1 MIRSVLLSLSLTL
14 AATTIA
20 HADVWQR
27 AIDTT
32 DSTKDRFEGAMRNG
46 DELAT
51 RANAKSQTRA
61 VVTSLVD
68 QAIRSYREAADIVP
82 TNAEPYFRIAS
93 LLESF
98 FTDCEPRGL
107 GVVRPQTC
115 MDRRTINITRT
126 KETVDAWDEFEK
138 RAPLDPRL
146 GEALFS
152 RAILRTK
159 LVEATTK
166 DVKVHLAGAMKD
178 YTAMLDRSDGLTMVS
193 MEQVWGN
200 LAETYMMLGK
210 LEESIEAYSVAIER
224 GGNSSTFYGK
234 AVALD
239 RDEREAEALELIRV
253 QGVRAFQEFKQQFEQ
268 GDVFF
273 VPRGEEFYY
282 FALIHEAFGYTTEAI
297 ANWRLF
303 IKSGAHPPYQPRA
316 KAHLDALLIKQRA
329 NPRQVPRAELNDFF
343 P

>member
-1 MIRSVLLSLSLTL
+1 MTRALLL
-14 AATTIA
+14 ALCLATATA

-32 DSTKDRFEGAMRNG
+32 DPTKDRFESAMQAGDQLAQRAGAK
-46 DELAT
+46 AQPAST
-51 RANAKSQTRA
+51 
-61 VVTSLVD
+61 TSSLID
-68 QAIRSYREAADIVP
+68 QAIRSYREAAAVVP
-82 TNAEPYFRIAS
+82 TSAEPYFRIAS
-93 LLESF
+93 VLESF

-107 GVVRPQTC
+107 NMVRPQTC
-115 MDRRTINITRT
+115 PPRRAINVVRT

-159 LVEATTK
+159 LVEASSK
-166 DVKVHLAGAMKD
+166 DAKLHLEGAMRD
-178 YTAMLDRSDGLTMVS
+178 YNAMLDRSDGLTMVS

-210 LEESIEAYSVAIER
+210 LEEAIDAYSVAIER

-239 RDEREAEALELIRV
+239 RDEREAEALELIRA
-253 QGVRAFQEFKQQFEQ
+253 QGVRAFQEFSRQFGD

-273 VPRGEEFYY
+273 VPKGEEFYY
-282 FALIHEAFGYTTEAI
+282 FALIHEAYGYINEAI
-297 ANWRLF
+297 SNWRLF
-303 IKSGAHPPYQPRA
+303 IKSGAHPAYHARA
-316 KAHLDALLIKQRA
+316 KAHVDALLIKQKT
-329 NPRQVPRAELNDFF
+329 NPRPPPRPDLNDFF

>member
-1 MIRSVLLSLSLTL
+1 MTRALLL
-14 AATTIA
+14 ALCLASATA

-32 DSTKDRFEGAMRNG
+32 DPRKDQFESAMRSG
-46 DELAT
+46 DELIQ
-51 RANAKSQTRA
+51 RANAKSQNRA
-61 VVTSLVD
+61 TVTSLID
-68 QAIRSYREAADIVP
+68 QAIRSYREAAAVQP

-107 GVVRPQTC
+107 GLIRPQTC
-115 MDRRTINITRT
+115 MDRRSINIPRT
-126 KETVDAWDEFEK
+126 KETVEAWDEFEK

-159 LVEATTK
+159 LVDASSK
-166 DVKVHLAGAMKD
+166 DAKVHLEGAMRD
-178 YTAMLDRSDGLTMVS
+178 YNAMLDRSDGLTMVS

-210 LEESIEAYSVAIER
+210 LEEAIDAYSVAIER

-239 RDEREAEALELIRV
+239 RDEREAEALELIRA
-253 QGVRAFQEFKQQFEQ
+253 QGVRAFQEFSRQFGD

-273 VPRGEEFYY
+273 VPKGEEFYY
-282 FALIHEAFGYTTEAI
+282 FALIHEAYGYINEAI
-297 ANWRLF
+297 SNWRLF
-303 IKSGAHPPYQPRA
+303 IKSGAHPAYHARA
-316 KAHLDALLIKQRA
+316 KAHIDALLIKQKA
-329 NPRQVPRAELNDFF
+329 NPRGPARPDLNDFF

>member
-1 MIRSVLLSLSLTL
+1 MTRALLIALCL
-14 AATTIA
+14 ATTTA

-32 DSTKDRFEGAMRNG
+32 DSTKDRFEAAMRSG
-46 DELAT
+46 DELAQ
-51 RANAKSQTRA
+51 RANAKSQNRA
-61 VVTSLVD
+61 SVTSQID
-68 QAIRSYREAADIVP
+68 QAIRAYREAAAIVP
-82 TNAEPYFRIAS
+82 TSAEPYFRIAS

-107 GVVRPQTC
+107 GLVRPQTC
-115 MDRRTINITRT
+115 MDRRSINIERT
-126 KETVDAWDEFEK
+126 KETVEAWDEFEK

-146 GEALFS
+146 AEALFS

-159 LVEATTK
+159 LVETSSK
-166 DVKVHLAGAMKD
+166 DSKAYLEGAMRD
-178 YTAMLDRSDGLTMVS
+178 YNALLDRSDGLTMVS

-210 LEESIEAYSVAIER
+210 LEEALDAYSVAIER

-239 RDEREAEALELIRV
+239 RDERQAEALELIRA
-253 QGVRAFQEFKQQFEQ
+253 QGVRAFREFENQFSE

-273 VPRGEEFYY
+273 VPKGEEFYY
-282 FALIHEAFGYTTEAI
+282 FALIHEAYGYINEAI

-303 IKSGAHPPYQPRA
+303 IKSGAHPVYHPRA
-316 KAHLDALLIKQRA
+316 KAHIDALLIKQKT
-329 NPRQVPRAELNDFF
+329 NPRPPPRPDLNDFF

>member
-1 MIRSVLLSLSLTL
+1 MTRAIFL
-14 AATTIA
+14 ALCLASATA

-32 DSTKDRFEGAMRNG
+32 DSTKDRFESAMQDG
-46 DELAT
+46 DELAQ
-51 RANAKSQTRA
+51 RANAKSQNRA
-61 VVTSLVD
+61 IVTSLVD
-68 QAIRSYREAADIVP
+68 QAIRSYREAGAVMP
-82 TNAEPYFRIAS
+82 ANAEPYFRIAS

-107 GVVRPQTC
+107 GLVRPQTC
-115 MDRRTINITRT
+115 MDRRSINVERT
-126 KETVDAWDEFEK
+126 KQTVDAWDEFEK

-146 GEALFS
+146 AETLFS

-159 LVEATTK
+159 LVQTSSK
-166 DVKVHLAGAMKD
+166 DAKVFLEGAMRD
-178 YTAMLDRSDGLTMVS
+178 YTAMLDRADGLTMVS

-210 LEESIEAYSVAIER
+210 LEQAIDAYSVAIER

-239 RDEREAEALELIRV
+239 RDEQEAAALELIRA
-253 QGVRAFQEFKQQFEQ
+253 QGVRAFKEFDSQFAA

-273 VPRGEEFYY
+273 VPKGEEFYY
-282 FALIHEAFGYTTEAI
+282 FALIHEAFGYHIEAI

-303 IKSGAHPPYQPRA
+303 IKSGAHPVYHPRA
-316 KAHLDALLIKQRA
+316 KAHIDALLIKQKT
-329 NPRQVPRAELNDFF
+329 NPRPPLRPDLNDFF
-343 P
+343 VP

>member
-1 MIRSVLLSLSLTL
+1 MIRTLLLTL
-14 AATTIA
+14 VLATTTA

-32 DSTKDRFEGAMRNG
+32 DSTKDRFEEAMQNG
-46 DELAT
+46 DQLAQ
-51 RANAKSQTRA
+51 RATAKGQNRA
-61 VVTSLVD
+61 TVTSLVD
-68 QAIRSYREAADIVP
+68 QAIRGYREAATVVP

-93 LLESF
+93 VLESF

-107 GVVRPQTC
+107 NVVRPQTC
-115 MDRRTINITRT
+115 MDRRSINIARTR
-126 KETVDAWDEFEK
+126 ETVDAWDEFEK

-159 LVEATTK
+159 LVEASTK
-166 DVKVHLAGAMKD
+166 DVKVHLEGAMRD
-178 YTAMLDRSDGLTMVS
+178 YTAMLDRADGLTMVS

-200 LAETYMMLGK
+200 LAETYMMLGR
-210 LEESIEAYSVAIER
+210 LEEAIEAYSVAIER

-239 RDEREAEALELIRV
+239 RDEREAEALELIRA
-253 QGVRAFQEFKQQFEQ
+253 QGVRAFQEFRAQFTE

-273 VPRGEEFYY
+273 VPRGEEYYY
-282 FALIHEAFGYTTEAI
+282 FALIHEAFGYVNEAI

-303 IKSGAHPPYQPRA
+303 IKSGAHPVYQPRA
-316 KAHLDALLIKQRA
+316 KAHLDALLIKQKT
-329 NPRQVPRAELNDFF
+329 NPRPPPRPDLNDYFS